1 MKKPFIITLLLLS
14 STLLLKAQDNIKSTA
29 QPDSI
34 IKIIPAGEGRDS
46 FYLYTIGGKLQTR
59 QDVAIRLMAYA
70 PSAVEYHAAVN
81 NITWAYVSF
90 SGFAVT
96 GLAAAIEFA
105 KNNKMAGETAG
116 FVNGQ
121 PAFIYQH
128 HNLAGAYIFT
138 GVATAFLVS
147 SIINLSKAAFHG
159 NKAIK
164 VYNQRFE

>member
-1 MKKPFIITLLLLS
+1 MKKPFIITLLLIS
-14 STLLLKAQDNIKSTA
+14 SSLLLKAQDNIKPTA

-34 IKIIPAGEGRDS
+34 IKLIPVGEGRHS
-46 FYLYTIGGKLQTR
+46 SYLYTIGGKLQTR
-59 QDVAIRLMAYA
+59 EDVAIRLMAYA
-70 PSAVEYHAAVN
+70 PSAAEYHATVN
-81 NITWAYVSF
+81 NITWSYVSF

-96 GLAAAIEFA
+96 GLIAGIEFA
-105 KNNKMAGETAG
+105 KNNKMAGETTG

-128 HNLAGAYIFT
+128 HSLTGAYIFT

-147 SIINLSKAAFHG
+147 SIIHLSKAAFHG

-164 VYNQRFE
+164 LYNQRFE